1 MTENVTAAWVL
12 TVLSKIGVN
21 KKESY
26 DKQIPRQHS
35 CHKNLLAL
43 GQGVGPCKN
52 FPLIY
57 TLSTKSKCYYFK
69 NC

>member
-43 GQGVGPCKN
+43 GQLGSW
-52 FPLIY
+52 
-57 TLSTKSKCYYFK
+57 TL
-69 NC
+69 